1 MVAKAPRKLR
11 LQFEKAERELDK
23 ARRAGEQGAVSACLL
38 ARAKAFRK
46 EHTQVIDTEEAFYE
60 FFKSPETGDN
70 ETAPIH
76 AGFALT
82 HFNGDPKLEERI
94 KNDLAVTVRC
104 IPVDAPPTISLAQ
117 ISDQLVVSPPSLLG
131 IR

>member
-1 MVAKAPRKLR
+1 GL
-11 LQFEKAERELDK
+11 F
-23 ARRAGEQGAVSACLL
+23 

-46 EHTQVIDTEEAFYE
+46 EHTHVIDTEEAFYE
-60 FFKSPETGDN
+60 FFKTPETADN

-76 AGFALT
+76 AGFVMA

-104 IPVDAPPTISLAQ
+104 IPLDGQKLCD
-117 ISDQLVVSPPSLLG
+117 DQGRPGTCPFTGEPSAKRVVWAKSY
-131 IR
+131 